1 MIIKQ
6 LSVFL
11 ENKTGRLNEVTQIL
25 GNAGINMSAFS
36 VADTSEFGILRM
48 IVSDPEK
55 ALAILKEAEF
65 SVRLTD
71 VICLSS
77 PNEPGALARALNI
90 LSGENVFIEYLYAY
104 SMDNKSA
111 NIVLKPDNIQKCIEV
126 LQAHQMELISASKM
140 YKI

>member
-48 IVSDPEK
+48 IVSEPEK
-55 ALAILKEAEF
+55 AHSILKEADF

-71 VICLSS
+71 VICLNS

-90 LSGENVFIEYLYAY
+90 LSAESVFIEYLYAY
-104 SMDNKSA
+104 SMDDKTA

-126 LQAHQMELISASKM
+126 LQSHKMELVSASKM

>member
-11 ENKTGRLNEVTQIL
+11 ENKTGRLNEVTQLL

-36 VADTSEFGILRM
+36 VADTSEFGILRV
-48 IVSDPEK
+48 IVSEPEK

-71 VICLSS
+71 VICLNS
-77 PNEPGALARALNI
+77 PNEPGALARALDI
-90 LSGENVFIEYLYAY
+90 LSGESVFIEYLYAY
-104 SMDNKSA
+104 SMNDKSA
-111 NIVLKPDNIQKCIEV
+111 NIVLKPDNIEKCIAV
-126 LQAHQMELISASKM
+126 LQKHQLELVSASDM

>member
-11 ENKTGRLNEVTQIL
+11 ENKTGRLNEVSQIL
-25 GNAGINMSAFS
+25 GNAGINMTAFS

-48 IVSDPEK
+48 IVTQPET
-55 ALAILKEAEF
+55 ALTILKEANF

-71 VICLSS
+71 VVCLNS

-90 LSGENVFIEYLYAY
+90 LSGEDVFIEYLYAY

-111 NIVLKPDNIQKCIEV
+111 NIVLKPDNIEKCIEV
-126 LQAHQMELISASKM
+126 LQAHKIELVRASDM

>member
-6 LSVFL
+6 LTVFL
-11 ENKTGRLNEVTQIL
+11 ENKTGRLNEVTRLL
-25 GNAGINMSAFS
+25 GNSDINMSALS
-36 VADTSEFGILRM
+36 LADTSEFGILRM

-55 ALAILKEAEF
+55 ALAILKEADF
-65 SVRLTD
+65 SARLTD

-90 LSGENVFIEYLYAY
+90 LSGEGVFIEYLYAY

-111 NIVLKPDNIQKCIEV
+111 NIVLKPDNIKKCIEV
-126 LQAHQMELISASKM
+126 LQAHQMELVSASEL
-140 YKI
+140 YKT

>member
-11 ENKTGRLNEVTQIL
+11 ENKTGRLNEVTQLL

-36 VADTSEFGILRM
+36 VADTSEFGILRV
-48 IVSDPEK
+48 IVSNPEM

-71 VICLSS
+71 VVCLNS

-90 LSGENVFIEYLYAY
+90 LSAESVFIEYLYAY
-104 SMDNKSA
+104 SMNDKSA
-111 NIVLKPDNIQKCIEV
+111 NIVLKPDNIEKCIEV
-126 LQAHQMELISASKM
+126 LQAHQMDLVKASDM

>member
-11 ENKTGRLNEVTQIL
+11 ENKTGRLNEVTQLL

-36 VADTSEFGILRM
+36 VADTSEFGILRV
-48 IVSDPEK
+48 IVSDPER
-55 ALAILKEAEF
+55 ALTILKEAEF

-71 VICLSS
+71 VVCLHT
-77 PNEPGALARALNI
+77 PNEAGALARALDI
-90 LSGENVFIEYLYAY
+90 LAEESVFIEYLYAY
-104 SMDNKSA
+104 SMDDKSA
-111 NIVLKPDNIQKCIEV
+111 NIVLKPDNIEKCIEV
-126 LQAHQMELISASKM
+126 LQAHQLELVKASDM

>member
-48 IVSDPEK
+48 IVSEPEK
-55 ALAILKEAEF
+55 ALTILKDADF

-71 VICLSS
+71 VICLNS

-104 SMDNKSA
+104 SMDDKSA

-126 LQAHQMELISASKM
+126 LQAHQMELVSASEM

>member
-6 LSVFL
+6 LTVFL
-11 ENKTGRLNEVTQIL
+11 ENKTGRLNEVSQLL
-25 GNAGINMSAFS
+25 GNSGINMSAMTL
-36 VADTSEFGILRM
+36 ADTTEFGILRM
-48 IVSDPEK
+48 IVSEPEK
-55 ALAILKEAEF
+55 ALSILKDSEF
-65 SVRLTD
+65 SARLTD

-77 PNEPGALARALNI
+77 PNEPGALARALDI
-90 LSGENVFIEYLYAY
+90 LSGESVFIEYLYAY

-126 LQAHQMELISASKM
+126 LQKHKMELVSASEM

>member
-48 IVSDPEK
+48 IVSEPEK
-55 ALAILKEAEF
+55 ALSILKEADF

-71 VICLSS
+71 VICLNS
-77 PNEPGALARALNI
+77 PNEPGALAMALNI
-90 LSGENVFIEYLYAY
+90 LSEESVFIEYMYAY
-104 SMDNKSA
+104 SMDNKTA
-111 NIVLKPDNIQKCIEV
+111 NIVLKPDNIEKCIEV
-126 LQAHQMELISASKM
+126 LHAHKLELVSASEM

>member
-48 IVSDPEK
+48 IVSEPEK
-55 ALAILKEAEF
+55 ALSILKEADF

-71 VICLSS
+71 VICLNS

-90 LSGENVFIEYLYAY
+90 LSGEEVFIEYLYAY
-104 SMDNKSA
+104 SMDNKTA

-126 LQAHQMELISASKM
+126 LQAHKLELVSASDM

>member
-11 ENKTGRLNEVTQIL
+11 ENKTGRLNEVTKIL
-25 GNAGINMSAFS
+25 GNEGINMSAFC

-55 ALAILKEAEF
+55 ALSILREAEF

-71 VICLSS
+71 VICLNS

-90 LSGENVFIEYLYAY
+90 LSEESVFIEYLYAW
-104 SMDNKSA
+104 SMDNHSA

-126 LQAHQMELISASKM
+126 LQSHKMELVSASDM

>member
-25 GNAGINMSAFS
+25 GSAGINMSAFS

-48 IVSDPEK
+48 IVSEPEK
-55 ALAILKEAEF
+55 ANLILKEAKF

-71 VICLSS
+71 VICLNS

-104 SMDNKSA
+104 SMDNKTA

-126 LQAHQMELISASKM
+126 LQAHKMELVSASKM

>member
-6 LSVFL
+6 LSVFI

-55 ALAILKEAEF
+55 ALSILKKADF
-65 SVRLTD
+65 SVKLTD
-71 VICLSS
+71 VVCLNS
-77 PNEPGALARALNI
+77 PNEPLALARALDI

-104 SMDNKSA
+104 SMNDKSA
-111 NIVLKPDNIQKCIEV
+111 NIVLKPDNIEKCIEV
-126 LQAHQMELISASKM
+126 LQRHKLELVKASDM

>member
-55 ALAILKEAEF
+55 ALSILKEAEF

-71 VICLSS
+71 VICLNS
-77 PNEPGALARALNI
+77 PNEPGALARALDI

-104 SMDNKSA
+104 SMDDKSA

-126 LQAHQMELISASKM
+126 LQAHKMELVSASEM